1 MSKEITKERYW
12 NYRVV
17 KRGNLYAVHEV
28 HYTDGSKIEF
38 ISENP
43 VPVEAGTR
51 EDVKWVMRMMEA
63 NWCLPVIDYETLEEI
78 YEDSL
83 SSE

>member
-1 MSKEITKERYW
+1 
-12 NYRVV
+12 
-17 KRGNLYAVHEV
+17 
-28 HYTDGSKIEF
+28 
-38 ISENP
+38 
-43 VPVEAGTR
+43 
-51 EDVKWVMRMMEA
+51 MRMMEA